1 MEVAVKRA
9 AARSVLFDPLVIG
22 GMTIPGRIIKTATTE
37 TMSTEDGFVTD
48 ELVAFYEPYAEAG
61 TPLIITGNFYT
72 QRSGRVYKRMPG
84 ADHDD
89 KIAGM
94 KRMVDAAHRHGS
106 KICAQLSHAG
116 RQVFQPAANP
126 DPVSA
131 SDVSDKF
138 SGIKPRAMRIDEIR
152 SFVEGF
158 ASAAE
163 RCQRAGFDAIQI
175 HAAQGY
181 LLSQFLT
188 PYTNRRNDD
197 YGGSFENRLR
207 ILLDIV
213 RAVRERVGASFPIL
227 VKLNGDDALPLRKGL
242 KTPALVEIAR
252 VLEEHG
258 VDALEISVGHYESGF
273 PTIRGNFNRFFDTLL
288 KHGVGQEYP
297 RGKQLSMRLSKGVL
311 AALSN
316 RLWPHSEGF
325 NLAYAEQFKR
335 ALKIPVICV
344 GGFNGPQAMAE
355 AIGAGQCDAVS
366 IARAMIADPYL
377 VRHIRKEERGPE
389 CRFCS
394 ACLAHIGT
402 QPVGC
407 FHPEVSKE
415 RAVMVERERRLCHGH
430 AA

>member
-1 MEVAVKRA
+1 MAEATNKD
-9 AARSVLFDPLVIG
+9 VLFEPFNIG
-22 GMTIPGRIIKTATTE
+22 VMTIAGRIIKTATTE
-37 TMSTEDGFVTD
+37 TMSTVDGFVTD

-72 QRSGRVYKRMPG
+72 QRSGRVYNRMPG

-94 KRMVDAAHRHGS
+94 KRIADIAHKHGS

-116 RQVFQPAANP
+116 RQVFQPSATD

-131 SDVSDKF
+131 SAVSDKF
-138 SGIKPRAMRIDEIR
+138 SGIKPREMRIDEIH
-152 SFVEGF
+152 SFVDGF
-158 ASAAE
+158 ARAAE

-188 PYTNRRNDD
+188 PYTNRRKDA

-207 ILLDIV
+207 ILIDIL
-213 RAVRERVGASFPIL
+213 RAVRERVGENYPIL
-227 VKLNGDDALPLRKGL
+227 IKLNGDDALPLRKGL
-242 KTPALVEIAR
+242 KTPAFVEIAR
-252 VLEEHG
+252 VLQNHG
-258 VDALEISVGHYESGF
+258 LDGVEVSVGHYESGF

-288 KHGVGQEYP
+288 NKGVGQEYP
-297 RGKQLSMRLSKGVL
+297 RLKQLSMRLTKGIL

-316 RLWPHSEGF
+316 WLWPHSEGF

-335 ALKIPVICV
+335 TLKIPVICV
-344 GGFNGPQAMAE
+344 GGFSGSQAMAE
-355 AIGAGQCDAVS
+355 AINKGQCDAVS

-377 VRHIRKEERGPE
+377 VRHIRNQEPGPE

-402 QPVGC
+402 RSVDC
-407 FHPEVSKE
+407 FHPEV
-415 RAVMVERERRLCHGH
+415 RMQRTLMLQRERSVVSGN

>member
-1 MEVAVKRA
+1 MVQTASKPG
-9 AARSVLFDPLVIG
+9 VLFEPLQIG

-37 TMSTEDGFVTD
+37 TMSTAEGFVTD

-72 QRSGRVYKRMPG
+72 QRSGRVYNKMPG

-94 KRMVDAAHRHGS
+94 SRLAEVAHRHGS

-116 RQVFQPAANP
+116 RQVFQPAAND

-131 SDVSDKF
+131 SAVSDKF
-138 SGIKPRAMRIDEIR
+138 SGIKPREMSVHEIR
-152 SFVEGF
+152 SFVDGF
-158 ASAAE
+158 ARAAE

-188 PYTNRRNDD
+188 PYTNRRTDA
-197 YGGSFENRLR
+197 YGGSFNNRLR
-207 ILLDIV
+207 VLVDILK
-213 RAVRERVGASFPIL
+213 ATRERVGSGFPIL
-227 VKLNGDDALPLRKGL
+227 LKLNGDDALPLRKGL
-242 KTPALVEIAR
+242 KTPDLVNVAR
-252 VLEEHG
+252 VLEDHSLDG
-258 VDALEISVGHYESGF
+258 IEISVGHYESGF
-273 PTIRGNFNRFFDTLL
+273 PTIRGNFNLFFDTLL
-288 KHGVGQEYP
+288 NEGVGLEYP
-297 RGKQLSMRLSKGVL
+297 RQKQMSMRMSKGIL
-311 AALSN
+311 TALSN
-316 RLWPHSEGF
+316 RLWPHSQGF

-344 GGFNGPQAMAE
+344 GGFSVPQAMAQ
-355 AIGAGQCDAVS
+355 AIESGQCDAVS

-377 VRHIRKEERGPE
+377 VRHVRQQQPVTE

-394 ACLAHIGT
+394 ACLAQIGT
-402 QPVGC
+402 RAVDC
-407 FHPEVSKE
+407 FHPDVAPQ
-415 RAVMVERERRLCHGH
+415 RAIMMAREKGLCHAR

>member
-1 MEVAVKRA
+1 MTETEK
-9 AARSVLFDPLVIG
+9 RSVLFQPIDFG
-22 GMTIPGRIIKTATTE
+22 GMTVSGRIIKTATTE
-37 TMSTEDGFVTD
+37 TMSTADGFVTD
-48 ELVAFYEPYAEAG
+48 ELVAFYELYAEAG
-61 TPLIITGNFYT
+61 TPLIVTGNFYT
-72 QRSGRVYKRMPG
+72 QRSGRVYNRMPG

-94 KRMVDAAHRHGS
+94 KRVAHIAHRHGS

-116 RQVFQPAANP
+116 RQVFQPAAAD

-131 SDVSDKF
+131 SAVSDKF
-138 SGIKPRAMRIDEIR
+138 SGIRPREMSVVEIR
-152 SFVEGF
+152 SFVDGF
-158 ASAAE
+158 ARAAE

-188 PYTNRRNDD
+188 PYTNRRRDA

-207 ILLDIV
+207 ILLDIL
-213 RAVRERVGASFPIL
+213 RAARERVGKGFPIL
-227 VKLNGDDALPLRKGL
+227 IKINGDDALPLRKGL
-242 KTPALVEIAR
+242 KTPAFVEIAR
-252 VLEEHG
+252 ILVDHG
-258 VDALEISVGHYESGF
+258 LDAVEISVGHYESGF
-273 PTIRGNFNRFFDTLL
+273 PIIRGNFNRFFDTLL
-288 KHGVGQEYP
+288 KEGVGQEYP
-297 RGKQLSMRLSKGVL
+297 RRKQLSMRFSKGIL

-335 ALKIPVICV
+335 TLKIPVICV
-344 GGFNGPQAMAE
+344 GGFSGPEAMAE
-355 AIGAGQCDAVS
+355 AIDTGQCDAVS

-377 VRHIRKEERGPE
+377 VRHIRRQESGPE

-394 ACLAHIGT
+394 ACLAHIGKR
-402 QPVGC
+402 PINC
-407 FHPEVSKE
+407 SHPLVSTE
-415 RAVMVERERRLCHGH
+415 RALMLERERRLCHGN

>member
-1 MEVAVKRA
+1 MAETANTR
-9 AARSVLFDPLVIG
+9 VLFEPLDIG
-22 GMTIPGRIIKTATTE
+22 GMRIPGRIIKTATTE

-94 KRMVDAAHRHGS
+94 KRMADAAHRHGS
-106 KICAQLSHAG
+106 RICAQLSHAG
-116 RQVFQPAANP
+116 RQVFQPAAND

-131 SDVSDKF
+131 SAVSDKF
-138 SGIKPRAMRIDEIR
+138 SGIRPRALRIDEIR
-152 SFVEGF
+152 SFVDGF
-158 ASAAE
+158 ARAAE
-163 RCQRAGFDAIQI
+163 RCQLAGFDAIQI

-188 PYTNRRNDD
+188 PYTNRRSDA
-197 YGGSFENRLR
+197 YGGSFDNRLR
-207 ILLDIV
+207 ILLDIL
-213 RAVRERVGASFPIL
+213 RATRQRVGDRFPIL

-242 KTPALVEIAR
+242 KTPALVEVAR
-252 VLEEHG
+252 VLQDHG
-258 VDALEISVGHYESGF
+258 VDAVEISAGHYESGF
-273 PTIRGNFNRFFDTLL
+273 PTIRGNFDRFFDTLL
-288 KHGVGQEYP
+288 NEGVGREYP

-325 NLAYAEQFKR
+325 NLAYAEQFRR

-344 GGFNGPQAMAE
+344 GGFSGPQAMAQ
-355 AIGAGQCDAVS
+355 AIAAGQCDAIS

-377 VRHIRKEERGPE
+377 VRHIRRQEPVTA

-394 ACLAHIGT
+394 ACLAHIGAR
-402 QPVGC
+402 PLDC
-407 FHPEVSKE
+407 SHPEVGPQ
-415 RAVMVERERRLCHGH
+415 RALMLARERTPCHGH

>member
-1 MEVAVKRA
+1 MAETAK
-9 AARSVLFDPLVIG
+9 RSVLFDPLDIG

-37 TMSTEDGFVTD
+37 TMSTADGFVTD
-48 ELVAFYEPYAEAG
+48 ELVAFYELYAEAG

-72 QRSGRVYKRMPG
+72 QRSGRVYNRMPG

-94 KRMVDAAHRHGS
+94 KRMADIAHRHGS

-116 RQVFQPAANP
+116 RQVFQPAAAD

-131 SDVSDKF
+131 SAVSDKF
-138 SGIKPRAMRIDEIR
+138 SGIKPREMSIDEIR
-152 SFVEGF
+152 SFVDGF
-158 ASAAE
+158 ARAAE
-163 RCQRAGFDAIQI
+163 RCRRAGFDAIQI

-188 PYTNRRNDD
+188 PYTNRRRDA

-207 ILLDIV
+207 ILLDIL
-213 RAVRERVGASFPIL
+213 RAVRERVGEGFPIL
-227 VKLNGDDALPLRKGL
+227 IKLNGDDALPLRKGL

-252 VLEEHG
+252 VLEDHG
-258 VDALEISVGHYESGF
+258 VDAVEISVGHYESGF
-273 PTIRGNFNRFFDTLL
+273 PTVRGNFNLFFDTLL
-288 KHGVGQEYP
+288 NEGVAQEYP
-297 RGKQLSMRLSKGVL
+297 PGKQRSMRLSKGIL

-325 NLAYAEQFKR
+325 NLGYAEQFKR

-344 GGFNGPQAMAE
+344 GGFSEPEAMAA
-355 AIGAGQCDAVS
+355 AIDTGQCDAVS

-377 VRHIRKEERGPE
+377 VRHIRRQEAGPQ
-389 CRFCS
+389 CQFCS
-394 ACLAHIGT
+394 ACLAHIGAR
-402 QPVGC
+402 PLDC
-407 FHPEVSKE
+407 SHPEVRTE
-415 RAVMVERERRLCHGH
+415 RAVMLMREKKLH
-430 AA
+430 ANAA

>member
-1 MEVAVKRA
+1 MTATAK
-9 AARSVLFDPLVIG
+9 RSVLFDPLEIG

-37 TMSTEDGFVTD
+37 TMSTADGFVTD

-61 TPLIITGNFYT
+61 TPLIVTGNFYT
-72 QRSGRVYKRMPG
+72 QRSGRVYNRMPG

-94 KRMVDAAHRHGS
+94 RRLADAAHRHGS

-116 RQVFQPAANP
+116 RQVFQPAAVH

-131 SDVSDKF
+131 SAVSDKF
-138 SGIKPRAMRIDEIR
+138 SGIKPRAMSIDEIR
-152 SFVEGF
+152 SFVDGF
-158 ASAAE
+158 ARAAE

-188 PYTNRRNDD
+188 PYTNRRRDA
-197 YGGSFENRLR
+197 YGGSFDNRLR
-207 ILLDIV
+207 ILLDIL
-213 RAVRERVGASFPIL
+213 RAVRERVGAGFPIL
-227 VKLNGDDALPLRKGL
+227 IKLNGDDALPLRRGL

-252 VLEEHG
+252 VLQDHG
-258 VDALEISVGHYESGF
+258 LDAVEISVGHYESGF

-288 KHGVGQEYP
+288 NEGVGREYP
-297 RGKQLSMRLSKGVL
+297 RLKQFSMRLLKRIL

-325 NLAYAEQFKR
+325 NLSYAEQFKR

-344 GGFNGPQAMAE
+344 GGFSGPEAMAQ
-355 AIGAGQCDAVS
+355 AIDAGQCDAVS

-377 VRHIRKEERGPE
+377 VRHIRKQEPGPA

-402 QPVGC
+402 RPVDC
-407 FHPEVSKE
+407 FHPQVSTE
-415 RAVMVERERRLCHGH
+415 RALMLKRERSLCHGH

>member
-1 MEVAVKRA
+1 MADTTTTN
-9 AARSVLFDPLVIG
+9 VLFDPLRIG
-22 GMTIPGRIIKTATTE
+22 GMHIPGRIIKTATTE

-61 TPLIITGNFYT
+61 TPLIVTGNFYT
-72 QRSGRVYKRMPG
+72 QRSGRVYNRMPG
-84 ADHDD
+84 ADDDD
-89 KIAGM
+89 KIPGM
-94 KRMVDAAHRHGS
+94 RRMADIAHRHGS

-116 RQVFQPAANP
+116 RQVFQPAACA

-131 SDVSDKF
+131 SAVADKF
-138 SGIKPRAMRIDEIR
+138 SGIKPREMSVEEIR
-152 SFVEGF
+152 SFVDGF
-158 ASAAE
+158 ARAAE

-188 PYTNRRNDD
+188 PYTNRRRDA
-197 YGGSFENRLR
+197 YGGSGENRLR
-207 ILLDIV
+207 ILIDLL
-213 RAVRERVGASFPIL
+213 RAIRERVGKGFPIL
-227 VKLNGDDALPLRKGL
+227 IKLNGDDALPLREGL

-252 VLEEHG
+252 ILQDHG
-258 VDALEISVGHYESGF
+258 LDGVEISVGHYESGF

-288 KHGVGQEYP
+288 NEGVGREYP

-311 AALSN
+311 AAVSN

-325 NLAYAEQFKR
+325 NLGYAEQFKR
-335 ALKIPVICV
+335 ALDIPVICV
-344 GGFNGPQAMAE
+344 GGFSGPQAMAE
-355 AIGAGQCDAVS
+355 AIATGRCDAVS

-377 VRHIRKEERGPE
+377 VRHIRRQEPVTE

-402 QPVGC
+402 RAVDC
-407 FHPEVSKE
+407 FHPDVAPGRKLML
-415 RAVMVERERRLCHGH
+415 AREKGLCHDN

>member
-1 MEVAVKRA
+1 MTETAK
-9 AARSVLFDPLVIG
+9 RSVLFDPLTIG
-22 GMTIPGRIIKTATTE
+22 GMTIPSRIIKTATTE

-48 ELVAFYEPYAEAG
+48 ELVAFYELYAEAG

-72 QRSGRVYKRMPG
+72 QRSGRVYNRMPG

-89 KIAGM
+89 KIPGM
-94 KRMVDAAHRHGS
+94 KRMADIAHRHGS

-116 RQVFQPAANP
+116 RQVFQPATLD

-131 SDVSDKF
+131 SAVSDKF
-138 SGIKPRAMRIDEIR
+138 SGIKPREMRIDEIR

-158 ASAAE
+158 ARAAE

-175 HAAQGY
+175 HASQGY

-188 PYTNRRNDD
+188 PYTNRRQDA
-197 YGGSFENRLR
+197 YGGSAENRLR
-207 ILLDIV
+207 ILLDILK
-213 RAVRERVGASFPIL
+213 AVRERVGEGFPIL
-227 VKLNGDDALPLRKGL
+227 IKLNGDDALPLRKGL
-242 KTPALVEIAR
+242 KTPDLVEIAR
-252 VLEEHG
+252 VLEDHG
-258 VDALEISVGHYESGF
+258 LDAVEISVGHYESGF

-288 KHGVGQEYP
+288 NEGIGQEYP
-297 RGKQLSMRLSKGVL
+297 RGKQRSMRLSKGIL

-325 NLAYAEQFKR
+325 NLGYAEQFKR

-344 GGFNGPQAMAE
+344 GGFTGPDAMAE
-355 AIGAGQCDAVS
+355 AINTGQCDAVS

-377 VRHIRKEERGPE
+377 VRHIRRQEIGPQ
-389 CRFCS
+389 CRFCN
-394 ACLAHIGT
+394 ACLAH
-402 QPVGC
+402 VGARAVDC
-407 FHPEVSKE
+407 SHPEVVTE
-415 RAVMVERERRLCHGH
+415 RAAMLERERKRCFGN